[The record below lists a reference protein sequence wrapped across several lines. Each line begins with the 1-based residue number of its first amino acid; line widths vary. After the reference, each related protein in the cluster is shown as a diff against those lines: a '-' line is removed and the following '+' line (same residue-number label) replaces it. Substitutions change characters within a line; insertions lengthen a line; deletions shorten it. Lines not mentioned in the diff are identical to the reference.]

1 MRICKPF
8 FRCGGQSA
16 GCGFRFL
23 SLLATVLWLGA
34 AVHLR
39 AQDQEPA
46 PAELF
51 QLAAEL
57 EAAEQWAEAAEV
69 YAELLELVPDSQR
82 ATVSLGVCLYNDGQV
97 VPAIPTLQ
105 DGIALDEYTW
115 WAEKGLYN
123 LAAAQQELGQDDAAF
138 EAIDAL
144 SVTFPDSPYY
154 AQAEVIAA
162 QIDGVPTVDAE
173 VAAFDAFT
181 AFYDYRD
188 ALRED
193 DGAEAAVCMEL
204 LEAVTAEHPGS
215 GAAYRALE
223 SIGFLHARNKRS
235 AEYLAAFEQILDE
248 VAEAWPQ
255 SRLVANAKLQKA
267 GAFFETLMLP
277 GDYLALVPPE
287 EWEQARALCEE
298 VIQLEQASPL
308 QIARAKLMII
318 ETCHWQQ
325 CFAQA
330 LEGAQAYIEEYDPA
344 QFRQEVAT
352 AHQIAGEVLHI
363 QRQHEAAM
371 VHFQWIIDEY
381 PIDEE
386 IWPGLHNLARAYYW
400 VFSILYLTR
409 APLDQVLDAGYT
421 VLENFPGTS
430 SAELVQ
436 NALEFIEE
444 RGWPIP

>member
-1 MRICKPF
+1 MTAL
-8 FRCGGQSA
+8 SA
-16 GCGFRFL
+16 AIALG
-23 SLLATVLWLGA
+23 LATG
-34 AVHLR
+34 LR
-39 AQDQEPA
+39 GQDQEPGPA
-46 PAELF
+46 PAGLF

-57 EAAEQWAEAAEV
+57 VAAEQWAEAAEV
-69 YAELLELVPDSQR
+69 YAQILELLPDSQK
-82 ATVSLGVCLYNDGQV
+82 AAVSLGVCLFNDGQIEAAV
-97 VPAIPTLQ
+97 EALES
-105 DGIALDEYTW
+105 GIALDEYTW
-115 WAEKGLYN
+115 WAEKGLYY
-123 LAAAQQELGQDDAAF
+123 LAAAQQELGQDEAAL
-138 EAIDAL
+138 APIDLLAER
-144 SVTFPDSPYY
+144 FPDSPYY

-162 QIDGVPTVDAE
+162 EIVGVPTVDAE

-181 AFYDYRD
+181 AFWQYND
-188 ALRED
+188 ALKVD
-193 DGAEAAVCMEL
+193 DGGEAVACMEL
-204 LEAVTAEHPGS
+204 LEGVMEAHPGS

-235 AEYLAAFEQILDE
+235 AQYLAAFEQILDQVGE
-248 VAEAWPQ
+248 PWPL

-298 VIQLEQASPL
+298 VIELEQASPL

-325 CFAQA
+325 CWADA

-352 AHQIAGEVLHI
+352 AHLVAGEVLHV
-363 QRQHEAAM
+363 QGQHEAAM
-371 VHFQWIIDEY
+371 VHFEWIMDEY
-381 PIDEE
+381 PVDEE
-386 IWPGLHNLARAYYW
+386 IWPGLHNLARTYYW
-400 VFSILYLTR
+400 VFNILYQTR
-409 APLDQVLDAGYT
+409 APLNDLLEAGYT

-436 NALEFIEE
+436 NAVTFIEE
-444 RGWPIP
+444 HGWPP